1 MQEQLTLNKFAN
13 LRAEQFDALYQ
24 ISQLLNSATYQETLI
39 RDALDLVIRAL
50 NAERGLFANYNDGR
64 FSIVT
69 ARNFDRKDIRDLSEF
84 SSGIL
89 NQVISKKKPCLYH
102 DVQSDPA
109 VSQFTSV
116 QIHNIKS
123 IIGVPIFV
131 GKRIQG
137 VILVDSRENRQGFT
151 EESLDFLGFFS
162 NLVSLSLDRISRI
175 ESLQDENQI
184 LKNQLQ
190 ATGVIPDMIGESP
203 AMRKAAD
210 LIHRVAPTD
219 ANVLLFGESGTGK
232 DLAARAIHKLSK
244 RAQKPY
250 LAQFCG
256 NIPDSLLESELFGY
270 KKGAF
275 SGATADKKGLFEVAS
290 DGTFFLDEIGEL
302 SPATQTKLLR
312 VLENQEIIRVGD
324 TQVKQVDVRI
334 IAATNR
340 DLKKLV
346 SEGKFREDLFYRLN
360 VFPITLPPLRERRAD
375 IALLA
380 KHFMKKYGAEQI
392 RILPETLRK
401 LEHYAWP
408 GNVRQ
413 LENVLHRAIILCD
426 GNTLKPGHVIIDE
439 EQQMEGFSGTL
450 KDFEKMLLLQRL
462 EEFENN
468 RTKAAKSLGVSVRW
482 VQLKLK
488 EMGHD

>member
-1 MQEQLTLNKFAN
+1 MQEQLALNKFAN
-13 LRAEQFDALYQ
+13 LRVEQFDALYR
-24 ISQLLNSATYQETLI
+24 ISRLLNSATYQETLV
-39 RDALDLVIRAL
+39 RDALDLAIGVL
-50 NAERGLFANYNDGR
+50 NAERGLFANYEDGR

-69 ARNFDRKDIRDLSEF
+69 ARNIDRKDIRDLSEF

-102 DVQSDPA
+102 DVQSDPS

-131 GKRIQG
+131 GKKIRG

-162 NLVSLSLDRISRI
+162 NLVSLSLDRISRM

-275 SGATADKKGLFEVAS
+275 SGAITDKKGLFEVAS

-360 VFPITLPPLRERRAD
+360 VFPITLPPLRERRVD

-380 KHFMKKYGAEQI
+380 KHFMQKYGAGQI

-401 LEHYAWP
+401 LEQCAWP

-426 GNTLKPGHVIIDE
+426 GNTLKPEHVIIDE
-439 EQQMEGFSGTL
+439 EHQMEGFSGTL

-462 EEFENN
+462 QEFENN